1 MKQKL
6 TNMKVRNK
14 IMMMVV
20 PTMLLVLLLGIISLL
35 FLNKVNE
42 ASTTFATN
50 VVPSVVAAEEINTTT
65 SDFRINEYRHVLAQ
79 EQDEMVR
86 YEALMDEHDST
97 IKSLIKTYAGL
108 ITNEE
113 DEALIESIGS
123 KWDEY
128 LEVHKQI
135 RELSRSNKTEEAQE
149 MLSGISVELF
159 DSLSE
164 DCLELVSFNKTVG
177 DNENAAADVTFSIA
191 SGVLVI
197 CIIAIMLILIL
208 VAAMVIGNLVK
219 PIKELEEIAAEIAA
233 ENMDRKVSYE
243 SKDEL
248 GAVSRNFNMIVDRL
262 ESYMNYIDEISS
274 VLQTLAEG
282 QLYFELQYEYN
293 GKFEKVKNAM
303 INIRDSFND
312 TLYQISE
319 ASDQVATGAQ
329 QMAESEQALAEGA
342 TEQAGSIEELT
353 ATVENT
359 AGLAEN
365 SAESTRNAYS
375 QAQEFEA
382 EAENSSKSMEE
393 LTKAMDRINETSQKI
408 ANIISEIEDIASQ
421 TNLLSLNA
429 SIEAAR
435 AGEAGRGFAVVA
447 DQIGKLASDSA
458 KSAVN
463 TRELIGQS
471 IEEINNGNNIT
482 QNTADAL
489 KRVIDGIR
497 LLAKAAKETSDM
509 STSQAEAMRQIE
521 QGIEQIS
528 GVVQSNSAS
537 AQETSATSE
546 ELSAQSENLKAL
558 VEEFKLM
565 ER

>member
-97 IKSLIKTYAGL
+97 IKSLLKTYVGL

-128 LEVHKQI
+128 LVVHKQI

-303 INIRDSFND
+303 INIRNSFND

-329 QMAESEQALAEGA
+329 QMAESAQALAEGA